1 MYGKCLIKELK
12 SELRGNFED
21 VIVALMTEPVEFL
34 AKELHKAIS
43 GLGTEESTIVEILG
57 IHNND
62 EIIKISN
69 AYEGLYQTS
78 LEADIKGDTSGTLRK
93 LLVAMSTGHR
103 DESDS
108 VDPEAAFK
116 DAQSLLQAGEL
127 LFAGT
132 EESVF
137 NCILCQRNKKQLR
150 CIFDKYEENVG
161 HPIEK
166 AIENEFSGAAKDAML
181 QLIHCIRDKTDY
193 LVTRLRDS
201 MAGIGTDDRTLIRI
215 VVSRSEIDLVEIKH
229 AYEAKYGKSLA
240 EAISDDLSDDYKKA
254 LLGDKMSYPYG
265 YQQGAPGAPSPYPQ
279 SQPPHGGAPYPTQHP
294 PYPPGGQ
301 VNPNAF
307 GFHSGT
313 PMYMPQPMP
322 MPTYPPSAPSHG
334 EGYPPPAST
343 GGGGYPPAPNIGGYP
358 PSHGGAYPPPSS
370 AGGYPPASSGGGYP
384 SSGGGYPSSGGG
396 YPPVPSSG
404 GGYPSA
410 QSGGQ
415 SYPPG
420 SYPASGGG
428 FPPSS
433 APGAPPH
440 GPPHQGSYGG
450 MPYTHQGEIKSRL
463 KRTPTVVPANP
474 FNSREDAEV
483 LRKAMKGFGTDE
495 KAIINVLARR
505 TNAQRLQIAVEFKT
519 MYGKDLIKDLKSELS
534 GNFEKLV
541 VAMMTPLPEYYA
553 KELHDAMSGIGT
565 DEDVL
570 IEILCTMSNQ
580 EIRTIRE
587 AYQAIYHRP
596 LESDLKGDTGG
607 TFKRL
612 MEYQRLTGHD
622 IEEAIKNEFSG
633 DCEEGFLAVIR
644 SIKNQPLFFARRLHK
659 SMKGMGTNDQQLIR
673 LVVTRCEVD
682 MVQIKAEYQAKYGE
696 PLAEAIKVQFGKHD
710 IFTKDLYSDIKGDT
724 SGTFKR
730 LMVALCNA
738 CRDESMVVN
747 PEAAKRDA
755 QALLR
760 AGELRFGTDESTF
773 NMVLCQRNYAQLQL
787 IFQEYYNITGHDI
800 EKAIKNE
807 FSGDI
812 EEGFLAVIRSI
823 KNQPQFFARMLNKS
837 MKGLGTNDR
846 QLIRLVVTRC
856 EIDMVEI
863 KREYQA
869 MHGESLAD
877 AIKGDCSGD
886 YKKCLLALIVYES
899 DLEEDL
905 RADTSGT
912 FKRMMVSLCTANRD
926 EDPTVNLDQARE
938 DAAKLAEAGE
948 LQMGT
953 DESAF
958 NAVLCARSY
967 AHLGAVFQE
976 YERLTGN
983 SIEDAVKGEF
993 SGNAESGFLAIIR
1006 AIQDAPKYYAKQ
1018 LNNAISGAGTDDNSL
1033 MRIVVTRSEIDME
1046 DIKRAYASKYGESL
1060 KEAIKDDTS
1069 GHYEKCLLALIALGL
1084 LYSFL
1089 QFVKVRIYE

>member
-1 MYGKCLIKELK
+1 MYWEQVNKE
-12 SELRGNFED
+12 
-21 VIVALMTEPVEFL
+21 
-34 AKELHKAIS
+34 
-43 GLGTEESTIVEILG
+43 
-57 IHNND
+57 
-62 EIIKISN
+62 
-69 AYEGLYQTS
+69 
-78 LEADIKGDTSGTLRK
+78 
-93 LLVAMSTGHR
+93 
-103 DESDS
+103 
-108 VDPEAAFK
+108 
-116 DAQSLLQAGEL
+116 
-127 LFAGT
+127 
-132 EESVF
+132 
-137 NCILCQRNKKQLR
+137 KK
-150 CIFDKYEENVG
+150 
-161 HPIEK
+161 
-166 AIENEFSGAAKDAML
+166 FSA
-181 QLIHCIRDKTDY
+181 
-193 LVTRLRDS
+193 
-201 MAGIGTDDRTLIRI
+201 
-215 VVSRSEIDLVEIKH
+215 
-229 AYEAKYGKSLA
+229 
-240 EAISDDLSDDYKKA
+240 
-254 LLGDKMSYPYG
+254 KMSYPYG

-279 SQPPHGGAPYPTQHP
+279 SQPPHGGAPYPSQHP

-307 GFHSGT
+307 GFSSGT

-334 EGYPPPAST
+334 EGYPPT
-343 GGGGYPPAPNIGGYP
+343 GGGGYPPSNAGGYP
-358 PSHGGAYPPPSS
+358 PASSGGGG
-370 AGGYPPASSGGGYP
+370 GGYPPASSGGGYP
-384 SSGGGYPSSGGG
+384 
-396 YPPVPSSG
+396 PSSG

-415 SYPPG
+415 GYPPG
-420 SYPASGGG
+420 SYPSSGGG
-428 FPPSS
+428 YPPSS

-440 GPPHQGSYGG
+440 GHPHQGPYGG
-450 MPYTHQGEIKSRL
+450 HSYPHQGEIRL

-474 FNSREDAEV
+474 FNPRDDAEV

-587 AYQAIYHRP
+587 AYQAIYYRP

-612 MEYQRLTGHD
+612 MVSLCNACRDESMAVNQDAARKDAQSLLRAGELRLGTDESTFNMILCQRNYAQLQLV
-622 IEEAIKNEFSG
+622 F
-633 DCEEGFLAVIR
+633 
-644 SIKNQPLFFARRLHK
+644 QPLFFARRLHM

-682 MVQIKAEYQAKYGE
+682 MVQIKAEYQAK
-696 PLAEAIKVQFGKHD
+696 PLE
-710 IFTKDLYSDIKGDT
+710 SDIKGDT

-869 MHGESLAD
+869 MFGESLAD
-877 AIKGDCSGD
+877 AIKYTKVIWKRISVPI
-886 YKKCLLALIVYES
+886 LLALSNV
-899 DLEEDL
+899 
-905 RADTSGT
+905 
-912 FKRMMVSLCTANRD
+912 
-926 EDPTVNLDQARE
+926 
-938 DAAKLAEAGE
+938 
-948 LQMGT
+948 
-953 DESAF
+953 
-958 NAVLCARSY
+958 
-967 AHLGAVFQE
+967 
-976 YERLTGN
+976 
-983 SIEDAVKGEF
+983 
-993 SGNAESGFLAIIR
+993 
-1006 AIQDAPKYYAKQ
+1006 
-1018 LNNAISGAGTDDNSL
+1018 
-1033 MRIVVTRSEIDME
+1033 
-1046 DIKRAYASKYGESL
+1046 
-1060 KEAIKDDTS
+1060 
-1069 GHYEKCLLALIALGL
+1069 
-1084 LYSFL
+1084 
-1089 QFVKVRIYE
+1089 

>member
-1 MYGKCLIKELK
+1 MYWEQVNKE
-12 SELRGNFED
+12 
-21 VIVALMTEPVEFL
+21 
-34 AKELHKAIS
+34 
-43 GLGTEESTIVEILG
+43 
-57 IHNND
+57 
-62 EIIKISN
+62 
-69 AYEGLYQTS
+69 
-78 LEADIKGDTSGTLRK
+78 
-93 LLVAMSTGHR
+93 
-103 DESDS
+103 
-108 VDPEAAFK
+108 
-116 DAQSLLQAGEL
+116 
-127 LFAGT
+127 
-132 EESVF
+132 
-137 NCILCQRNKKQLR
+137 KK
-150 CIFDKYEENVG
+150 
-161 HPIEK
+161 
-166 AIENEFSGAAKDAML
+166 FSA
-181 QLIHCIRDKTDY
+181 
-193 LVTRLRDS
+193 
-201 MAGIGTDDRTLIRI
+201 
-215 VVSRSEIDLVEIKH
+215 
-229 AYEAKYGKSLA
+229 
-240 EAISDDLSDDYKKA
+240 
-254 LLGDKMSYPYG
+254 KMSYPYG

-279 SQPPHGGAPYPTQHP
+279 SQPPHGGAPYPSQHP

-307 GFHSGT
+307 GFSSGT

-334 EGYPPPAST
+334 EGYPPT
-343 GGGGYPPAPNIGGYP
+343 GGGGYPPSNAGGYP
-358 PSHGGAYPPPSS
+358 PASSGGGG
-370 AGGYPPASSGGGYP
+370 GGYPPASSGGGYP
-384 SSGGGYPSSGGG
+384 PSSGGG
-396 YPPVPSSG
+396 YPPASSGGGYPPSSG

-415 SYPPG
+415 GYPPG
-420 SYPASGGG
+420 SYPSSGGG
-428 FPPSS
+428 YPPSS

-440 GPPHQGSYGG
+440 GHPHQGPYGG
-450 MPYTHQGEIKSRL
+450 HSYPHQGEIRL

-474 FNSREDAEV
+474 FNPRDDAEV

-587 AYQAIYHRP
+587 AYQAMYFRP
-596 LESDLKGDTGG
+596 LE
-607 TFKRL
+607 
-612 MEYQRLTGHD
+612 
-622 IEEAIKNEFSG
+622 
-633 DCEEGFLAVIR
+633 
-644 SIKNQPLFFARRLHK
+644 
-659 SMKGMGTNDQQLIR
+659 
-673 LVVTRCEVD
+673 
-682 MVQIKAEYQAKYGE
+682 
-696 PLAEAIKVQFGKHD
+696 
-710 IFTKDLYSDIKGDT
+710 SDIKGDT

-869 MHGESLAD
+869 MFGESLAD
-877 AIKGDCSGD
+877 AIKYTKVIWKRISVPI
-886 YKKCLLALIVYES
+886 LLALSNV
-899 DLEEDL
+899 
-905 RADTSGT
+905 
-912 FKRMMVSLCTANRD
+912 
-926 EDPTVNLDQARE
+926 
-938 DAAKLAEAGE
+938 
-948 LQMGT
+948 
-953 DESAF
+953 
-958 NAVLCARSY
+958 
-967 AHLGAVFQE
+967 
-976 YERLTGN
+976 
-983 SIEDAVKGEF
+983 
-993 SGNAESGFLAIIR
+993 
-1006 AIQDAPKYYAKQ
+1006 
-1018 LNNAISGAGTDDNSL
+1018 
-1033 MRIVVTRSEIDME
+1033 
-1046 DIKRAYASKYGESL
+1046 
-1060 KEAIKDDTS
+1060 
-1069 GHYEKCLLALIALGL
+1069 
-1084 LYSFL
+1084 
-1089 QFVKVRIYE
+1089 